1 MQLEEEERRESEGE
15 GMKEGK
21 RKISPLERLEPPWV
35 LESLSILLWAKINV
49 TGFLHLHFDFMIIQ
63 FW

>member
-1 MQLEEEERRESEGE
+1 MQLEEERRESVGE

-21 RKISPLERLEPPWV
+21 RKKSALERLEPPWE

-49 TGFLHLHFDFMIIQ
+49 T
-63 FW
+63 